1 MSLRFNAPLFQPG
14 SADILV
20 LIETARKVSKLISE
34 ETQHLARFQAT
45 DLRGNNR
52 RKQQG
57 LVDLDRAL
65 RGLRGRPLPPE
76 ADKAIGDLRRELDDN
91 LHVLSLHLSAMSEVA
106 DLIADVIRRAESDG
120 TYGPRG
126 KSGSPAR

>member
-1 MSLRFNAPLFQPG
+1 MSVRIPAPLFQSG
-14 SADILV
+14 SAEILV

-34 ETQHLARFQAT
+34 ETRNLSRFQAT

-76 ADKAIGDLRRELDDN
+76 ADRAIGELRRELDDN

-106 DLIADVIRRAESDG
+106 DLIADVIRKAESDG

-126 KSGSPAR
+126 APGGASR

>member
-1 MSLRFNAPLFQPG
+1 ML
-14 SADILV
+14 LV
-20 LIETARKVSKLISE
+20 ETARRVTQLISE
-34 ETQHLARFQAT
+34 ETRSLARFQAT

-65 RGLRGRPLPPE
+65 RGLRGSPLPPE
-76 ADKAIGDLRRELDDN
+76 ADAAIVELRRELDDN
-91 LHVLSLHLSAMSEVA
+91 LHVLSLHLGAMSEVA
-106 DLIADVIRRAESDG
+106 DLIAEAIRGVDSDG

-126 KSGSPAR
+126 RGTAL